1 MALILTPLCC
11 CSYAAIRL
19 RRILVSPGSL
29 VGGRSFVTTV
39 SVALPL
45 AAPHAASRLLS
56 PITPTPVTAP
66 LRMNARRERVASPR
80 GTPEVRE
87 GIWLLLYNDRRV
99 CHTAPPKGG
108 GIVQDAADSCGFLRY
123 DGTAKAPSRGTTG
136 SLPGTRRGRGS
147 RRRREKSG
155 SALLRERSNHQAA
168 TVRPGHRATFV
179 GSERGGKIC
188 GKRFPSRSLHTI
200 PEHSAVVN
208 G

>member
-11 CSYAAIRL
+11 CSYAAIRV

-66 LRMNARRERVASPR
+66 LRINARRERVASPR

-87 GIWLLLYNDRRV
+87 GIWLLLYNDRGV
-99 CHTAPPKGG
+99 WHKALPTDG
-108 GIVQDAADSCGFLRY
+108 GIVQDAAGSCGLLRC
-123 DGTAKAPSRGTTG
+123 DGMAKTPSRGTTG
-136 SLPGTRRGRGS
+136 SPQADHACAG
-147 RRRREKSG
+147 RRRR
-155 SALLRERSNHQAA
+155 RQR
-168 TVRPGHRATFV
+168 
-179 GSERGGKIC
+179 
-188 GKRFPSRSLHTI
+188 
-200 PEHSAVVN
+200 
-208 G
+208 